1 MWDKHTNKEQDKYM
15 GEKQEKVGVH
25 AADKTDIHLQMG
37 NINTLHNY
45 LKPSYLHKVQE
56 NSDKPGTLYLIV
68 CPIKTCIAQFSELY
82 GCNVTPPKIQVLGIY
97 LGLQSGCGHFKAIMR
112 RKRLK
117 IKLYN
122 KI

>member
-15 GEKQEKVGVH
+15 GERQEKVGVH

-68 CPIKTCIAQFSELY
+68 CPIKTCIAQLSELY
-82 GCNVTPPKIQVLGIY
+82 DCNVTPPKIQVLGIY
-97 LGLQSGCGHFKAIMR
+97 LGLQSGCGHFKAMR

>member
-1 MWDKHTNKEQDKYM
+1 MWDKHTNKEQNKYM
-15 GEKQEKVGVH
+15 GERQEKVGVH

-56 NSDKPGTLYLIV
+56 NSDKPGTLYLKV
-68 CPIKTCIAQFSELY
+68 SPIKTCIAQFSELY

-97 LGLQSGCGHFKAIMR
+97 LELLSGCGHFKAM
-112 RKRLK
+112 LTP
-117 IKLYN
+117 
-122 KI
+122 